1 LAFGLEGHCIAS
13 RHMYSKF
20 LRLFGG
26 KAFEIPFRFEHI
38 TRGPAK
44 IVGDPGMSHFKD
56 DFLSK
61 VHVYHQNIR
70 IAAAEHGLIRRW
82 RTHHNTD
89 SKHQSR

>member
-1 LAFGLEGHCIAS
+1 
-13 RHMYSKF
+13 MYSKF

-38 TRGPAK
+38 